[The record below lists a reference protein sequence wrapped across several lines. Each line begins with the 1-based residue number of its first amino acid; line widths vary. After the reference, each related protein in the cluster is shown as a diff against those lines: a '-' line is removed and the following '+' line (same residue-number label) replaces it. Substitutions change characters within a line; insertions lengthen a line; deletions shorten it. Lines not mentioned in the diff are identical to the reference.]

1 MAIGFP
7 TFGVFYGVIYGGIL
21 TFAYLFV
28 RMHGHDGGLALFAA
42 AAACGWFLHLL
53 IWPKHTLQGLLQPKM
68 LLRGLLFG
76 LTQVFI
82 FKVQKAG
89 LTSAALVSSTMGSV
103 FGVLL
108 GRIYLKEKLKGLSF
122 GALGFSL
129 AAVFINPALILSSYL
144 GVIGGFIQGTGFVL
158 ARSLMLEAQSV
169 RQSIATGFFVSVLV
183 AGVALL
189 ASGEAVQV
197 LSVLPHDLFVTLLL
211 VLTIQY
217 AFFYL
222 FRVLDAP
229 RASMLTLSRIPWA
242 VCLEWAILGV
252 LAKPTQWAAAGLV
265 GASSVLLILESR
277 KGALA
282 AAAVACRKGGNP
294 S

>member
-7 TFGVFYGVIYGGIL
+7 AFGVFYGVFYGGIL
-21 TFAYLFV
+21 SFAYLFV
-28 RMHGHDGGLALFAA
+28 RMHGHDGGLTLFAA
-42 AAACGWFLHLL
+42 AAACAWLAHLVV
-53 IWPKHTLQGLLQPKM
+53 WPKRTIQGLAQPKM
-68 LLRGLLFG
+68 LFRGMLFG

-108 GRIYLKEKLKGLSF
+108 GRVYLKEKLKGLSF

-158 ARSLMLEAQSV
+158 ARSLMIEEQSV
-169 RQSIATGFFVSVLV
+169 RQSVATGLFVAAVVSI
-183 AGVALL
+183 VALL
-189 ASGEAVQV
+189 VGGETSAASF
-197 LSVLPHDLFVTLLL
+197 LSLAPTDLLMTMGLLL
-211 VLTIQY
+211 VVQY
-217 AFFYL
+217 AFFCL

-242 VCLEWAILGV
+242 VCLEWAILGII
-252 LAKPTQWAAAGLV
+252 AKPTQWVAACFVA
-265 GASSVLLILESR
+265 ASSALLILESR
-277 KGALA
+277 KVKKASA
-282 AAAVACRKGGNP
+282 PKI
-294 S
+294 